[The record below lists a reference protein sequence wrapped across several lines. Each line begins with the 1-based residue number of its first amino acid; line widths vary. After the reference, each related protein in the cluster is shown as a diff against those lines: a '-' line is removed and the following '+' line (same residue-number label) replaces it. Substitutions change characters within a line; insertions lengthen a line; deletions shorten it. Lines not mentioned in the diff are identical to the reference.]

1 MWQVFAGL
9 LTLAILGLIP
19 FRLFILRRRGVLDP
33 GSFALTVSAGTSLAI
48 LVAFYLGLADV
59 LTTRRELT
67 LSLLGLLIASM
78 NFAVVYLTSRVFY
91 KFSSQLLAKK
101 RGEK

>member
-1 MWQVFAGL
+1 MWQVFVGL

-19 FRLFILRRRGVLDP
+19 FLLFILRRRGALNP
-33 GSFALTVSAGTSLAI
+33 ANFALTVSAGSSLAI

-59 LTTRRELT
+59 LISRRELV
-67 LSLLGLLIASM
+67 LSLLGLLIACV

-91 KFSSQLLAKK
+91 KYFARFLAKTPG
-101 RGEK
+101 RR